1 LGAYIVRRVLAFIP
15 TLLIS
20 VTLIFILTRL
30 VPGNP
35 VWALVGHQS
44 VSEEKIKEVSHELGL
59 DRPVIVQYLTWLPKA
74 LSGNFGTSIF
84 FNKPVVEVIA
94 DRFPVTLTLAGLA
107 MVLTLLLAIPLGIL
121 AATRQNSFLDHSTS
135 VFSTLGVSIPSFWL
149 GFLLIILFAVMLRW
163 FPSSGYRPVS
173 MGIVPWLSRL
183 VLPVVALALSQVAL
197 LVRTTRSSM
206 LEVLSLEYVTA
217 ARAKGLNE
225 GTVIF
230 KHALR
235 NALISIVTVVGLTFA
250 LSLGGSVIIENVF
263 AIPGLGQLITTAA
276 VRRDYPVIE
285 GGMVYLTVVSLIVNL
300 LVDFSYT
307 LINPRVVYE

>member
-1 LGAYIVRRVLAFIP
+1 MGAYLVRRILAFVP

-59 DRPVIVQYLTWLPKA
+59 DRPVLVQYITWLPKA
-74 LSGNFGTSIF
+74 LSGDFGTSIF
-84 FNKPVVEVIA
+84 FDKPVLAIIA

-107 MVLTLLLAIPLGIL
+107 MLLTLILAIPLGIFS
-121 AATRQNSFLDHSTS
+121 ATRQNSLLDQATS
-135 VFSTLGVSIPSFWL
+135 VFSTLGVSLPSFWL
-149 GFLLIILFAVMLRW
+149 GFLLIILFAVVLHW
-163 FPSSGYRPVS
+163 LPSSGYRPLSV
-173 MGIVPWLSRL
+173 GFVPWISRL
-183 VLPVVALALSQVAL
+183 VLPVIALALSQIAL

-217 ARAKGLNE
+217 ARAKGLSE
-225 GTVIF
+225 AAVIY

-235 NALISIVTVVGLTFA
+235 NAFITIVTVIGLTFA

-263 AIPGLGQLITTAA
+263 ALPGLGQLITTAA
-276 VRRDYPVIE
+276 IRRDYPVIE
-285 GGMVYLTVVSLIVNL
+285 GGMVYLTVISLLVNL
-300 LVDFSYT
+300 LVDISYT
-307 LINPRVVYE
+307 LINPRVMYE

>member
-1 LGAYIVRRVLAFIP
+1 MGAYLVRRILAFIP

-59 DRPVIVQYLTWLPKA
+59 DRPVLVQYFTWLPKA
-74 LSGNFGTSIF
+74 LSGDFGTSIF
-84 FNKPVVEVIA
+84 FNKPVVAVIA

-107 MVLTLLLAIPLGIL
+107 MLLTLALAIPLGVF
-121 AATRQNSFLDHSTS
+121 AAMRQNSLLDQATS
-135 VFSTLGVSIPSFWL
+135 VFSTLGVSLPSFWL
-149 GFLLIILFAVMLRW
+149 GFLLIILFAVTLHW
-163 FPSSGYRPVS
+163 FPSSGYRALS
-173 MGIVPWLSRL
+173 MGVVPWLSRL

-206 LEVLSLEYVTA
+206 LEVLGMEYVTA
-217 ARAKGLNE
+217 ARAKGLSE
-225 GTVIF
+225 AKVIY

-235 NALISIVTVVGLTFA
+235 NAFISIVTVIGLTFA

-276 VRRDYPVIE
+276 IRRDYPVIE
-285 GGMVYLTVVSLIVNL
+285 GGMMYLTVISLIVNL
-300 LVDFSYT
+300 LVDISYT

>member
-1 LGAYIVRRVLAFIP
+1 VGAYLVRRILAFVP

-59 DRPVIVQYLTWLPKA
+59 DRPVLVQYITWLPKA
-74 LSGNFGTSIF
+74 LSGDFGTSIF
-84 FNKPVVEVIA
+84 FHKPVLAIIA

-107 MVLTLLLAIPLGIL
+107 MLLTLILAIPLGIFS
-121 AATRQNSFLDHSTS
+121 ATRQNSLLDQATS
-135 VFSTLGVSIPSFWL
+135 VFSTLGVSLPSFWL
-149 GFLLIILFAVMLRW
+149 GFLLIILFAVVLHW
-163 FPSSGYRPVS
+163 LPSSGYRPLSV
-173 MGIVPWLSRL
+173 GFVPWISRL
-183 VLPVVALALSQVAL
+183 VLPVIALALSQIAL

-217 ARAKGLNE
+217 ARAKGLSE
-225 GTVIF
+225 AAVIY

-235 NALISIVTVVGLTFA
+235 NAFITIVTVIGLTFA

-263 AIPGLGQLITTAA
+263 ALPGLGQLITTAA
-276 VRRDYPVIE
+276 IRRDYPVIE
-285 GGMVYLTVVSLIVNL
+285 GGMVYLTVISLLVNL
-300 LVDFSYT
+300 LVDISYT
-307 LINPRVVYE
+307 LINPRVMYE